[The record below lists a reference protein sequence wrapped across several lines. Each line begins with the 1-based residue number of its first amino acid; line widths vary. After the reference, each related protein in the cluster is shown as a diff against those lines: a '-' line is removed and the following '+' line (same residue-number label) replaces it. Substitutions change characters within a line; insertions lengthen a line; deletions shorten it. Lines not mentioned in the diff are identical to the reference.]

1 LDRLRDNSQAYGSG
15 LAILSFPVAL
25 YFLTPKPFGLWF
37 GLFCATLGAFGMFGA
52 GVVAYESTSRIQSV
66 LLRIG
71 LLTSLVFGPGFLIA
85 TWMFLGHPLGWLFVG
100 MAVLLLWIPCLVVS
114 VVWSAVYV
122 TAFGGSRPSTENQ
135 SLGKSIWIVS
145 GCLLSAAILFF
156 AIKDTFFKA

>member
-1 LDRLRDNSQAYGSG
+1 MRNNSQAYGAG
-15 LAILSFPVAL
+15 LAILSFPIAL

-52 GVVAYESTSRIQSV
+52 GVVAYESTSRIRGV

-85 TWMFLGHPLGWLFVG
+85 TWIFLGHPLGWMFVG
-100 MAVLLLWIPCLVVS
+100 MALLLLWIPCLVVS
-114 VVWSAVYV
+114 VVWSTVYV
-122 TAFGGSRPSTENQ
+122 IAFEDARLSKEKQ
-135 SLGKSIWIVS
+135 SLGKVIWIVS

-156 AIKDTFFKA
+156 AIRSTFIKA